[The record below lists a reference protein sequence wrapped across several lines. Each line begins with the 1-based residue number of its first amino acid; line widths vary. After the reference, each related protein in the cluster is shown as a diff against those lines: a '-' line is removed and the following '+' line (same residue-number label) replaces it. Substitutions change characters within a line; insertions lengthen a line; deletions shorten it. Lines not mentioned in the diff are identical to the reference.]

1 MSEVDATEVFQKGK
15 EGTRA
20 HLGGTKGVFDPSET
34 SPRGVYA
41 AYPASTPRYSRT
53 DGQDRVLN
61 DASGNEQNTLDNV
74 ARIYLTGISPGEGM
88 AASDLGYPSHIE
100 GGRTLFE
107 KGYIGFILNQVTE
120 AHEEKSQILSL
131 NGDSVAAY
139 FLGQNPVIYRFSG
152 YLLNTVQDPWRTQFS
167 ELYQYVFRGSR
178 VAASR
183 RMVQIAYDD
192 KIVTGS
198 MLGLSQSLDATTQM
212 ASQFNFNLLVKHIL
226 QTSTPSKNVDASAY
240 RGNTKGFD
248 QITVVNP
255 QTLLDLSNTSSVVP
269 PPRPKRRT
277 TSKKVAKACP
287 DPAKERNNT
296 SRARVTPR
304 ANAQVANKCK
314 TTKDKAYYKKQLTAI
329 NNKLKTEKNADKR
342 AKLLRQQEI
351 ARNNT
356 AAAEQ
361 NSYQAPA
368 TPPTPPVEPKAVEV
382 NTKKEES
389 RVNEASRRNH
399 ANVTGDN
406 NSVVTLRTSA
416 VLP

>member
-1 MSEVDATEVFQKGK
+1 MSKEDPTEVFQKADPK
-15 EGTRA
+15 KRA
-20 HLGGTKGVFDPSET
+20 HLGGTKGFFDPNET
-34 SPRGVYA
+34 TPRGVYA

-61 DASGNEQNTLDNV
+61 NASGNGQNTLDNV
-74 ARIYLTGISPGEGM
+74 ARIYLTGISPGTGM

-100 GGRTLFE
+100 KGRTLFE

-139 FLGQNPVIYRFSG
+139 FLGQSPVIYRFSG

-167 ELYQYVFRGSR
+167 ELYQYVFRGSK

-198 MLGLSQSLDATTQM
+198 MLGLSQSLDSTTQM

-240 RGNTKGFD
+240 RGNTEEFEKV
-248 QITVVNP
+248 TVVNP
-255 QTLLDLSNTSSVVP
+255 QTLLNLSNTSSVVP

-287 DPAKERNNT
+287 DPAKERSNT
-296 SRARVTPR
+296 SRARVAPR
-304 ANAQVANKCK
+304 ANARVANKCK
-314 TTKDKAYYKKQLTAI
+314 TTKDKAHYKKQLSGI
-329 NNKLKTEKNADKR
+329 NKKLANKSLTPKARKALL
-342 AKLLRQQEI
+342 AKQKI
-351 ARNNT
+351 ARENA

-361 NSYQAPA
+361 NAHDASKK
-368 TPPTPPVEPKAVEV
+368 PPTPPADTNSDKA
-382 NTKKEES
+382 NTAKADAKTTQGAKQI
-389 RVNEASRRNH
+389 VKQLLPA
-399 ANVTGDN
+399 AVTP
-406 NSVVTLRTSA
+406 RTI
-416 VLP
+416 PGFY